1 MFLDTLPDPNFKI
14 NTAGISDAAGSPGP
28 GFLSATMSLV
38 QRVQQS
44 RAVTGK
50 AGRRTQRQAKWN
62 IGIKY
67 NPLTKPEFDPI
78 YYFLMEKKGS
88 RKPFYVS
95 LPQYKLPK
103 DSTLAGYV
111 QSVPITMTS
120 AAIAGVKNIEVTAP
134 TGIVK
139 PGDVFNISDPTNS
152 LHTQA
157 YMVSHV
163 ETAAL
168 NETPPTGGSIRLHFF
183 PGLQKTTAIDSD
195 IIFDTPL
202 FRVTQQQDTQEYSL
216 DTENLY
222 SFSLK
227 LEEALY

>member
-14 NTAGISDAAGSPGP
+14 NTAGISDAGGAAGP
-28 GFLSATMSLV
+28 GFLSAKIAVMLP
-38 QRVQQS
+38 S
-44 RAVTGK
+44 RNSK
-50 AGRRTQRQAKWN
+50 AIKGRLTRRTQKQPKWD
-62 IGIKY
+62 ISIAY
-67 NPLTKPEFDPI
+67 NPLTKVEFEPV

-88 RKPFYVS
+88 RKPFYIS

-103 DSTLAGYV
+103 NETLATYV
-111 QSVPITMTS
+111 QSNPITLTS
-120 AAIAGVKNIEVTAP
+120 AAAAGAKNLEVTIP
-134 TGIVK
+134 TGSITA
-139 PGDVFNISDPTNS
+139 GDVFTITDSANS

-157 YMVSHV
+157 YMISHV

-168 NETPPTGGSIRLHFF
+168 NETPPTGGSIRIHFF
-183 PGLQKTTAIDSD
+183 PGLQKATADSSN

-202 FRVTQQQDTQEYSL
+202 FKVTQKQDTQEYSL